1 MTETHEFSV
10 VLRGY
15 DRTQVDTLLQ
25 RAGEAVR
32 STDPA
37 LRASVAAQLR
47 EPKLSVVLRG
57 YERREVNS
65 VLDRL
70 RAVLETVH

>member
-1 MTETHEFSV
+1 M

-15 DRTQVDTLLQ
+15 DRFQVDALIQ

-47 EPKLSVVLRG
+47 DPKLSVVLRG
-57 YERREVNS
+57 YDRLEVNG
-65 VLDRL
+65 VLARL
-70 RAVLETVH
+70 RAVLETVR